1 MLWLV
6 PLELES
12 VLLDVN
18 RSIKAKLYYP
28 ALLVSLTLPDI
39 CVATTLDR
47 DMFVKEKHYVEW
59 LERYTDKASL
69 GISPIDCYRLRCG
82 VVHRGNF
89 SGNPKFGF
97 THVIFTV
104 PETKS
109 KLHGPSVIA
118 GEKKSLLLDLISFC
132 KEMETAARRWF
143 QDHKSD
149 PKVAEDMRNLIR
161 FCPNGIMPFVSG
173 LAVVASGE

>member
-82 VVHRGNF
+82 VVHR
-89 SGNPKFGF
+89 
-97 THVIFTV
+97 
-104 PETKS
+104 PE
-109 KLHGPSVIA
+109 
-118 GEKKSLLLDLISFC
+118 F
-132 KEMETAARRWF
+132 
-143 QDHKSD
+143 
-149 PKVAEDMRNLIR
+149 
-161 FCPNGIMPFVSG
+161 
-173 LAVVASGE
+173 AVVRKRVGIPASYQQLTHPRRLACAYKPAGRRLSRRRGSAWGWRSGAFRGSRRARGRWSWPERWSGPRSCSGWP